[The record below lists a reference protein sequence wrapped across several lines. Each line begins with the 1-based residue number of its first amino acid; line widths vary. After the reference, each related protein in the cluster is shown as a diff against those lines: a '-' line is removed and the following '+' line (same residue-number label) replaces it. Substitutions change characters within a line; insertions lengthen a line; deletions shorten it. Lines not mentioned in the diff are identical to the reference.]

1 MWGGAFSPAN
11 VMFDKLAAEERRYD
25 ELTRLLSTA
34 EVQADPNEM
43 RKHSKALAELEP
55 LVEKYREY
63 KGVASELAQ
72 AEEMLA
78 GTDADMRELAKE
90 ELKSLT
96 ARRDTMLAELKVL
109 LIPKDPNDSKNVM
122 LEIRAG

>member
-1 MWGGAFSPAN
+1 
-11 VMFDKLAAEERRYD
+11 MFDKLAAEERRYD
-25 ELTRLLSTA
+25 ELTRLLSTV

-43 RKHSKALAELEP
+43 RKHAKALAELEP

-63 KGVASELAQ
+63 KIVASEIAK
-72 AEEMLA
+72 AEEMAA
-78 GTDADMRELAKE
+78 GNDADMRDLAKE

-96 ARRDTMLAELKVL
+96 AKRDAMLADLKVL